1 VLPLEFAVEVVVTP
15 LKGLVA
21 HQLAERGYSQSRIGQ
36 LLGISQPAVSSY
48 LKNPKSLY
56 EEKLLKVLERQEL
69 QRLLRTLT
77 TLVEY
82 ASVEE
87 FLRYVNNYSV
97 GLLSSLRLCP
107 LHRSAYPE
115 LSNCDIC
122 RDLQVY
128 TETAK
133 RVEMAFDLLK
143 KCRDCYRLVPKVL
156 MNIVELGPEGG
167 VGYPGRIYVEGAQI
181 MARGRPRPGASRF
194 LTNLVS
200 EVNKLHPEIKAV
212 ANVAHVA
219 RDCAGEVFSVAEV
232 GPSNSE
238 EEIVANVTAA
248 FQRGIYDVVYDVGGS
263 GIEPNAYIFG
273 VDAVDVATKVIELAK
288 CLGPKDY
295 KHV

>member
-1 VLPLEFAVEVVVTP
+1 MLPLEFVVEIVVTP
-15 LKGLVA
+15 LKGLIA
-21 HQLAERGYSQSRIGQ
+21 HQLAEKGYSQSRISQ

-48 LKNPKSLY
+48 LKNPKNLY
-56 EEKLLKVLERQEL
+56 EEKLLRMIESQEL
-69 QRLLRTLT
+69 QHLLRTLT

-82 ASVEE
+82 ANVEE
-87 FLRYVNNYSV
+87 FLRYVNNYFVS
-97 GLLSSLRLCP
+97 LLSSLRLCS

-122 RDLQVY
+122 RDLQVH

-143 KCRDCYRLVPKVL
+143 RCKECHRLVPKVL

-167 VGYPGRIYVEGAQI
+167 VGYPGRIYVEGTQI
-181 MARGRPRPGASRF
+181 MARGRPRSGASRF
-194 LTNLVS
+194 LARLLS

-212 ANVAHVA
+212 ANVAHIA
-219 RDCAGEVFSVAEV
+219 RDCVEKILSVTEV

-248 FQRGIYDVVYDVGGS
+248 FQRGIYDVVYDIGGS
-263 GIEPNAYIFG
+263 GIEPNAYVFG
-273 VDAVDVATKVIELAK
+273 IDAIDVATKVIELTK